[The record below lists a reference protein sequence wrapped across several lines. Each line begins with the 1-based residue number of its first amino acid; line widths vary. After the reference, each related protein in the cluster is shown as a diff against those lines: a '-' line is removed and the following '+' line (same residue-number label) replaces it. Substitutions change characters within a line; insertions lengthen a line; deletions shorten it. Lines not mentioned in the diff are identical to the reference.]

1 MATRRPCPSFCD
13 LYGLFPTPV
22 VQKVKIYRRH
32 LSAAVRKNRVFYC
45 FGIYHTLMLAA
56 LKSLFSTSKPKPE
69 PPASRIGRL
78 VYAIGDIHGRL
89 DLFERMIERVRNDE
103 MARAERPLIV
113 LLGDYV
119 DRGPDSA
126 GVLSRILRLQ
136 DEAWCDVEV
145 LLGNHEEALLKFL
158 YAAQHGP
165 AWVDYGGGSTLGS
178 YGVALPVSR
187 TDPAQWEETRKAFS
201 EALPDDH
208 LSLLKSM
215 KYLLKVDDYVFVHAG
230 VRPDQPLEAQG
241 AETFL
246 WVRGAFM
253 ASEKACDYVVVH
265 GHTPEDE
272 PADKRWR
279 IGIDSGAYATGV
291 LTAVRLRD
299 VSRRIM
305 QVRL

>member
-1 MATRRPCPSFCD
+1 
-13 LYGLFPTPV
+13 
-22 VQKVKIYRRH
+22 
-32 LSAAVRKNRVFYC
+32 
-45 FGIYHTLMLAA
+45 MLTA
-56 LKSLFSTSKPKPE
+56 LKSFFGTSRSKPE
-69 PPASRIGRL
+69 PPASRVGRL

-89 DLFERMIERVRNDE
+89 DLFERMIGHIRADE
-103 MARAERPLIV
+103 MVVAERPLIV

-126 GVLSRILRLQ
+126 AVLSRILRLQ
-136 DEAWCDVEV
+136 AEPWCDVEV
-145 LLGNHEEALLKFL
+145 LLGNHEEYLLKFL
-158 YAAQHGP
+158 HTAHHGP

-178 YGVALPVSR
+178 YGVALPISR
-187 TDPAQWEETRKAFS
+187 TDPSQWEEVRKAFS
-201 EALPDDH
+201 EALPEAH
-208 LSLLKSM
+208 LALLKGM

-230 VRPDQPLEAQG
+230 VRPDMPLEAQG
-241 AETFL
+241 PETFL

-253 ASEKACDYVVVH
+253 AAEKACDFVVVH

-299 VSRRIM
+299 VSRRII